1 MNIKRKKLLYKFI
14 DLQRASS
21 FLMDKELITLSK
33 NMVDKILSISDADF
47 NTSNSRLS
55 AFNREEYCLI
65 AEYFEKGTIE
75 IVDACIA
82 RLPLWL
88 WLIVKPIYLDIEALR
103 KDITNNKIKTKED
116 LCHFY
121 ASKASEN
128 KYGKDYSSLYL
139 YKP

>member
-55 AFNREEYCLI
+55 AFNGEEYCLI

-88 WLIVKPIYLDIEALR
+88 WLIVKPIYLDNEALR
-103 KDITNNKIKTKED
+103 KDITNNKIN
-116 LCHFY
+116 Y
-121 ASKASEN
+121 
-128 KYGKDYSSLYL
+128 YSLLFFSVSFQFIILL
-139 YKP
+139 